1 MRLLAASLF
10 ALLAA
15 SCTTSPP
22 AASAP
27 SAATTA
33 PAAPPSATAAATSR
47 QTDTIPTA
55 MGDVRVTPLV
65 HATFLLEV
73 NGAAIYFDPT
83 KDAYYDGLPKADA
96 VFITDIHP
104 DHLDPE
110 GLAQVMRDDTVIVA
124 PPAVA
129 EKLPAT
135 AKHVVVLKNGDKTG
149 DAPLLAKLGPAFS
162 VEAVPMYNKTRG
174 PAPGKLFHD
183 KGRGNGYVLAF
194 GKERFYVSGDT
205 ECTDEMKALQNI
217 DVAFVCM
224 NLPYTMPPAEA
235 AECVAAFKP
244 KILYPYHYRGQDPA
258 EAKKALAGQPV
269 DVRLRDWYGGAAH

>member
-1 MRLLAASLF
+1 MRLLAAS
-10 ALLAA
+10 ALAVLSAA
-15 SCTTSPP
+15 CTTSPP
-22 AASAP
+22 P
-27 SAATTA
+27 SAA
-33 PAAPPSATAAATSR
+33 PSATATTAAPAEPPASAIPAAAPRR

-55 MGDVRVTPLV
+55 MGDIRVTPLY

-73 NGAAIYFDPT
+73 KGAAIYFDPT
-83 KDAYYDGLPKADA
+83 KDAHYEGLPKADA

-104 DHLDPE
+104 DHLDPK
-110 GLAQVMRDDTVIVA
+110 GLDEVMQPDTVIVA

-129 EKLPAT
+129 EKLPKTAT
-135 AKHVVVLKNGDKTG
+135 HVVVLKNGEKTG
-149 DAPLLAKLGPAFS
+149 ETPVIPKLGAAFQ

-174 PAPGKLFHD
+174 PAPGKLYHD
-183 KGRGNGYVLAF
+183 KGRGDGYVLTF

-224 NLPYTMPPAEA
+224 NLPYTMTPSEA

-244 KILYPYHYRGQDPA
+244 KILYPYHYRGQNPE

-269 DVRLRDWYGGAAH
+269 DVRLRNWY